1 MFEKSQFQWNFLKE
15 IAKKDKIPRVLI
27 FSGPGNKLKKEIALN
42 FIKLLNCQNIKN
54 DEPCQE
60 CNICKSIEKLNFP
73 DLIFIS
79 PLKNYEIE
87 IDQIRDL
94 KEIINLKPFISKYK
108 FVIIELAHLLND
120 FSQNALL
127 KVLEE
132 TQGNDVIFILLVD
145 NFKKLKETFIS
156 RGAVLK
162 FYQDTSL
169 NITKFDFFE
178 DFFKKDLTE
187 RFLIIKKISS
197 IKDKA
202 KINSFF
208 ENLLKFE
215 RLLMLKKIGC
225 NINVKVDE
233 SILEKY
239 SLSDFKELIKFSQDV
254 KNQVIFLNL
263 NKRLALETLTLNY
276 IK

>member
-15 IAKKDKIPRVLI
+15 IAKKDEIPRVLI

-54 DEPCQE
+54 DDPCQE

-145 NFKKLKETFIS
+145 NFKKLKETVIS

-169 NITKFDFFE
+169 NIKKFDLFE

-187 RFLIIKKISS
+187 RFLIIKKVSS

-202 KINSFF
+202 KIDSFF

-239 SLSDFKELIKFSQDV
+239 SLSDFKELIKFSQDI

>member
-15 IAKKDKIPRVLI
+15 IAKKDEIPRVLI

-145 NFKKLKETFIS
+145 NFKKLKETVIS

-169 NITKFDFFE
+169 NIKKIDFFE

-187 RFLIIKKISS
+187 RFLIIKKVSS

-202 KINSFF
+202 KIDSFF

>member
-15 IAKKDKIPRVLI
+15 IAKKDEIPRVLI

-145 NFKKLKETFIS
+145 NFKKLKETVIS

-169 NITKFDFFE
+169 NIKKIDFFE

-187 RFLIIKKISS
+187 RFLIIKKVSS

-202 KINSFF
+202 KIDSFF

-225 NINVKVDE
+225 NINVKVDK

>member
-15 IAKKDKIPRVLI
+15 IAKKDEIPRVLI

-145 NFKKLKETFIS
+145 NFKKLKETVIS

-169 NITKFDFFE
+169 NIKKIDFFE

-187 RFLIIKKISS
+187 RFLIIKKVSS

-239 SLSDFKELIKFSQDV
+239 SLSDFKELIKFSQDI

>member
-15 IAKKDKIPRVLI
+15 IAKKDEIPRVLI

-145 NFKKLKETFIS
+145 NFKKLKETVIS

-169 NITKFDFFE
+169 NIKKFDFFE

-187 RFLIIKKISS
+187 RFLIIKEVSS

-202 KINSFF
+202 KIDSFF

-239 SLSDFKELIKFSQDV
+239 SLSDFKELIKFSQDI

>member
-1 MFEKSQFQWNFLKE
+1 MFEKSQFQWNFLKKL
-15 IAKKDKIPRVLI
+15 AKKDEIPRVLI

-42 FIKLLNCQNIKN
+42 FIKLLNCQNLKN

-60 CNICKSIEKLNFP
+60 CNVCKSIGKINFS
-73 DLIFIS
+73 DLTLIS
-79 PLKNYEIE
+79 PSKNYEIQLN
-87 IDQIRDL
+87 QIRDL
-94 KEIINLKPFISKYK
+94 KETINFRPLVSKYK

-145 NFKKLKETFIS
+145 NFKKLKETVIS
-156 RGAVLK
+156 RGAILK

-169 NITKFDFFE
+169 NIAKFDFFE
-178 DFFKKDLTE
+178 DFFKKDLAE

-225 NINVKVDE
+225 KTNIEIDKSVLN
-233 SILEKY
+233 KY
-239 SLSDFKELIKFSQDV
+239 SVLELKELIKFSQDV